1 MKIYETKKMLLK
13 LTLAVVGIVAISMS
27 AAADDLLARFNT
39 ANSWKCY
46 NGGKIIRFD
55 KSKMSI
61 AAVKKGQEASIATPN
76 FSTRTAT
83 YKLKIKCHVKR
94 GYLKAVVKHGNNTY
108 SLFNKKIAASDKMKE
123 YEFTAEEKRPGGN
136 ASFWLVLTGEAEVEN
151 VELSPVLPQAE
162 SNLNKLLTHQPLP
175 KLPALK
181 LPDLRNVKVIMQE
194 WHLWFHADIPESGKD
209 AMWQAWGNI
218 HGDGDFY
225 VSSGPLWRRAFNDK
239 IYSYLGPYSAVNS
252 GIIKWQINVMK
263 NSGLDGTTCQMYAER
278 NKGEKFNNIE
288 IFEECVKAGEEIG
301 YGVAVHDEIQFM
313 PSSAKSV
320 DAFIKRAYSALKL
333 AKKYP
338 KGYLRIDGKPLYQ
351 YEAWGLPWKS
361 ADHRRMMQEVEKKLG
376 EPVYWMVC
384 GPPDVLLAV
393 EEFSGLK
400 APADT
405 WVMIRKEVGKNLYGE
420 AKDYR
425 WQAEEPLPVDSPRF
439 AQHLD
444 KLVKMFRGYVDEANK
459 KRKHKAELV
468 PWIYPGFDTGTIL
481 RKPYVAP
488 ESTYDREAY
497 LIRSI
502 NCALKAKPRI
512 LNFSAWNERRE
523 KTSWEPSWNNE
534 SSDPFYWVRIMA
546 RMKGVE
552 FKEPPLPPKE
562 NVDKM
567 MWGILYGIDGTPPVI
582 RGIRAHISEASV
594 AVDALDDGGKIKDIR
609 FSASPLCYVDCTTPG
624 RQFGCFANI
633 KSGEKGLRIPVNGK
647 ITVKLNIDSKAGN
660 AANPWVAFKYELP
673 NGYRIQVRPDYP
685 REQAYTRFRL
695 TGWQTPNAV
704 AGPWLWGTGK
714 EEWQTIRYNR
724 LKLTPK
730 ERIVTLSFEVKTLP
744 GVKKDPAAEIYLKGI
759 ALFPEKIVN
768 DSLRHSFLPN
778 ASPNLCTKV
787 MEMPYR
793 LLPRKFFN
801 VPLAVQ
807 AFDDS
812 GNFSGVTVFDLT
824 QVNRIQAPGVLQIQP
839 AGRVWR

>member
-1 MKIYETKKMLLK
+1 MESRKTMKNLLK
-13 LTLAVVGIVAISMS
+13 SILSVIFLAAVSTS
-27 AAADDLLARFNT
+27 AAADDILAKFNT
-39 ANSWKCY
+39 AKSWKCY
-46 NGGKIIRFD
+46 NGGKITGFNNG
-55 KSKMSI
+55 KMSI
-61 AAVKKGQEASIATPN
+61 AAGQKGKESSIVALP
-76 FSTRTAT
+76 FPTRAVS
-83 YKLKIKCHVKR
+83 YKLKVKCHVKS
-94 GYLKAVVKHGNNTY
+94 GYLKIIVKHGNNTY
-108 SLFNKKIAASDKMKE
+108 SLFHQKIAAADKMKE
-123 YEFTAEEKRPGGN
+123 YEFSAEEKRPGGN
-136 ASFWLVLTGEAEVEN
+136 ASFWFALTGEAEVEKI
-151 VELSPVLPQAE
+151 ELIPILSASENKLE
-162 SNLNKLLTHQPLP
+162 KLLTHKPLP
-175 KLPALK
+175 KLPTLK

-218 HGDGDFY
+218 HGDCDFY
-225 VSSGPLWRRAFNDK
+225 TSSGPLWRRAFNDK
-239 IYSYLGPYSAVNS
+239 IYPYLGPYSAVNP
-252 GIIKWQINVMK
+252 GIIKWQVNVMK

-278 NKGEKFNNIE
+278 SKGERFCNIDV
-288 IFEECVKAGEEIG
+288 FEECLKAGEEIG
-301 YGVAVHDEIQFM
+301 YGIAVHDEIQFM
-313 PSSAKSV
+313 PRSAKSV

-351 YEAWGLPWKS
+351 YESWGLPWKS
-361 ADHRRMMQEVEKKLG
+361 EDHRRMMREVEKKLG

-384 GPPDVLLAV
+384 GPPQVMLAV

-405 WVMIRKEVGKNLYGE
+405 WVMIRKEVGDNFYGE
-420 AKDYR
+420 AKAYR
-425 WQAEEPLPVDSPRF
+425 WQAKEPLPVDAPQF
-439 AQHLD
+439 AQNLD
-444 KLVKMFRGYVDEANK
+444 KLVKQFSGYVNEANK

-468 PWIYPGFDTGTIL
+468 PWVYNGFDTGTIL

-497 LIRSI
+497 IIRSI

-534 SSDPFYWVRIMA
+534 SSDPFHWVRMIA
-546 RMKGVE
+546 RMKGIE

-567 MWGILYGIDGTPPVI
+567 MWGILYGIDGTPPAI
-582 RGIRAHISEASV
+582 RGIRAHISEATV
-594 AVDALDDGGKIKDIR
+594 AVDVVDDGGKIKDIR
-609 FSASPLCYVDCTTPG
+609 FSASPLCYVDCIAPG
-624 RQFGCFANI
+624 RQFGCAANV
-633 KSGEKGLRIPVNGK
+633 KSDKKGLRIPANGK
-647 ITVKLNIDSKAGN
+647 ISVQLDVDQKAGN
-660 AANPWVAFKYELP
+660 AANPWVSFKYELP
-673 NGYRIQVRPDYP
+673 NGYYIRVRPDYP
-685 REQAYTRFRL
+685 RKQYYTRFRL
-695 TGWQTPNAV
+695 TGWRTPNAV

-714 EEWQTIRYNR
+714 EEWQTIRLNR
-724 LKLTPK
+724 LQLTPTNRKLTF
-730 ERIVTLSFEVKTLP
+730 SFEVKTLA
-744 GVKKDPAAEIYLKGI
+744 GVEKDPNAEIYLKSI

-768 DSLRHSFLPN
+768 DSLRHSILPN
-778 ASPNLCTKV
+778 VSSNLCTKV

-793 LLPRKFFN
+793 LLPHNFFD

-824 QVNRIQAPGVLQIQP
+824 QTNRRQAPGVLQIQP
-839 AGRVWR
+839 AGRIWR